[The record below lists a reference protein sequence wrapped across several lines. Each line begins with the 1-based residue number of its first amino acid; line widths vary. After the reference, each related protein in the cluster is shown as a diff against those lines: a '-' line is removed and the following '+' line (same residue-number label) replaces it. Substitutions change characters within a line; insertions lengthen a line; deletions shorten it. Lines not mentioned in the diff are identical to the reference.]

1 MKEKIK
7 NFFKS
12 KMLIFAIG
20 IFIGGATGV
29 CAVTYFP
36 SDQVTYNNSSSK
48 LQSTNVQG
56 ALDELYGK
64 CKACSSTGSSSSGG
78 NIYVLGNGGSVFKYN
93 GSYFQYIGDIGD
105 RGAGIAVSG
114 GNIYVL
120 GDSGSV
126 FKYNGSYFQ
135 PIGDIGDRGVGIAV
149 SGGNIY
155 VLDDDGSVFK
165 YNGSYFQPLSDISS
179 TGAGIAVG

>member
-1 MKEKIK
+1 MKEKLK
-7 NFFKS
+7 KFLKS

-36 SDQVTYNNSSSK
+36 SNQVTYDNSSSK

-78 NIYVLGNGGSVFKYN
+78 NIYVLG
-93 GSYFQYIGDIGD
+93 
-105 RGAGIAVSG
+105 
-114 GNIYVL
+114 
-120 GDSGSV
+120 DSGSV

-135 PIGDIGDRGVGIAV
+135 PIGDIGDRGAGIAV

-155 VLDDDGSVFK
+155 VLGNGGSVFK
-165 YNGSYFQPLSDISS
+165 YNGSYFQPIDGISGI
-179 TGAGIAVG
+179 GAGIAVG

>member
-12 KMLIFAIG
+12 KMLIIAIG

-36 SDQVTYNNSSSK
+36 SNQVTYNNSSSK

-64 CKACSSTGSSSSGG
+64 CKACSSTGSSSSSG
-78 NIYVLGNGGSVFKYN
+78 NIYVA
-93 GSYFQYIGDIGD
+93 D
-105 RGAGIAVSG
+105 REGYVYKFIG
-114 GNIYVL
+114 GNFSTV
-120 GDSGSV
+120 GRPGGVADS
-126 FKYNGSYFQ
+126 
-135 PIGDIGDRGVGIAV
+135 IVGIAV
-149 SGGNIY
+149 S
-155 VLDDDGSVFK
+155 
-165 YNGSYFQPLSDISS
+165 
-179 TGAGIAVG
+179 

>member
-1 MKEKIK
+1 MKEKLK
-7 NFFKS
+7 KFLKS

-36 SDQVTYNNSSSK
+36 SNQVTYNNSSSK

-78 NIYVLGNGGSVFKYN
+78 NIYVLG
-93 GSYFQYIGDIGD
+93 
-105 RGAGIAVSG
+105 
-114 GNIYVL
+114 
-120 GDSGSV
+120 
-126 FKYNGSYFQ
+126 
-135 PIGDIGDRGVGIAV
+135 
-149 SGGNIY
+149 
-155 VLDDDGSVFK
+155 DDGSVFK